1 MTLTVVLEPAQP
13 ADHGAVVALL
23 HLAGLPWSDLTSAS
37 MHDFVLARDGDQ
49 VVGSVAVERCSTS
62 GLLRS
67 LAVDS
72 AWRRLGIGKAL
83 LLAVEDIASRKGIQ
97 DLWLLTTGASDYFE
111 HHGYRLAERKSAPAT
126 VQISTQ
132 FQSICPA
139 SAACLR
145 KPLS

>member
-1 MTLTVVLEPAQP
+1 MTLTVVLEPAHA
-13 ADHGAVVALL
+13 ADHSAVVALL
-23 HLAGLPWSDLTSAS
+23 RQAGLPWSDLTSAS
-37 MHDFVLARDGDQ
+37 MHDFVLARDGDR
-49 VVGSVAVERCSTS
+49 VVGSVAVERCSAS

-72 AWRRLGIGKAL
+72 AWRRLGIGEAL
-83 LLAVEDIASRKGIQ
+83 LRTVEEVASGQGIQ

-111 HHGYRLAERKSAPAT
+111 RHGYRLAERNSAPAS